1 MGVRITHLGQA
12 ALLALLTIAP
22 ASAADDSV
30 GRIVLID
37 AFDGILVVDFPTG
50 RRVVNVD
57 RRDSYRYWLGQ
68 EIRLDQRG
76 GPVPVG
82 SPRGS

>member
-1 MGVRITHLGQA
+1 MNLRTTYLGLA
-12 ALLALLTIAP
+12 VLLALLAVVP

-57 RRDSYRYWLGQ
+57 RRESYRFALGQ
-68 EIRLDQRG
+68 EIQLDQRG
-76 GPVPVG
+76 APVPVG

>member
-1 MGVRITHLGQA
+1 MSMRVTYLGLA
-12 ALLALLTIAP
+12 VLLALLAIAP
-22 ASAADDSV
+22 ASAADDDV

-57 RRDSYRYWLGQ
+57 RRESYRFALGQ
-68 EIRLDQRG
+68 EIRLDPLG
-76 GPVPVG
+76 APVPVG